1 MKVGG
6 SESALLRLAENSP
19 AAIIVDAE
27 RFNVQTWEVSG
38 KSNCGKTITDFEETL
53 KDIDKI
59 LSVDKG
65 FLKTDGIFLG
75 DNPAP
80 GKMEKTYLLNDVDLV
95 QGARTGEEFGTA
107 KALKKPDKNKFIAK
121 NKGIS
126 DLSISPLKKGC
137 TSKRGNHSWTRIH
150 SKSSRVGTGV
160 KLVDA
165 ELNRKNSGEFQTA
178 DQEKIK

>member
-1 MKVGG
+1 M
-6 SESALLRLAENSP
+6 
-19 AAIIVDAE
+19 
-27 RFNVQTWEVSG
+27 
-38 KSNCGKTITDFEETL
+38 
-53 KDIDKI
+53 
-59 LSVDKG
+59 DKG

-80 GKMEKTYLLNDVDLV
+80 GKMEKPYLLNDVELV
-95 QGARTGEEFGTA
+95 QGARTGQEFGTT
-107 KALKKPDKNKFIAK
+107 KALKKPDKNKDKSIAK

>member
-1 MKVGG
+1 M
-6 SESALLRLAENSP
+6 
-19 AAIIVDAE
+19 
-27 RFNVQTWEVSG
+27 
-38 KSNCGKTITDFEETL
+38 
-53 KDIDKI
+53 
-59 LSVDKG
+59 DKG

-80 GKMEKTYLLNDVDLV
+80 GKLEKPYLLNDVELV
-95 QGARTGEEFGTA
+95 QGARTGEEFGTT
-107 KALKKPDKNKFIAK
+107 KALKKPDKNEDKSIAK

-126 DLSISPLKKGC
+126 DLSVSPLKKDC

-150 SKSSRVGTGV
+150 SKSSRVGSGV

-178 DQEKIK
+178 DQEKKIKFEEETSKLSALLATHLGLAAVAKQFCWEQ